1 MFWKLPKIINV
12 LVFFLFYF
20 ISVHVYLALIDELR
34 LHGFN
39 FRPATCIQTDHLKN
53 ILHIT
58 HVLNTFN
65 LNVNR
70 QLPLIYRSQ

>member
-20 ISVHVYLALIDELR
+20 ISVHVYLALIDELS

-39 FRPATCIQTDHLKN
+39 FRPATC
-53 ILHIT
+53 T
-58 HVLNTFN
+58 H
-65 LNVNR
+65 
-70 QLPLIYRSQ
+70 SD

>member
-1 MFWKLPKIINV
+1 MFLAFFLFFLVWPTSRQQMFWKLPKIINV

-20 ISVHVYLALIDELR
+20 ILVHVYLALIDELR

-39 FRPATCIQTDHLKN
+39 FRPDNLKN

-58 HVLNTFN
+58 RLT
-65 LNVNR
+65 
-70 QLPLIYRSQ
+70 